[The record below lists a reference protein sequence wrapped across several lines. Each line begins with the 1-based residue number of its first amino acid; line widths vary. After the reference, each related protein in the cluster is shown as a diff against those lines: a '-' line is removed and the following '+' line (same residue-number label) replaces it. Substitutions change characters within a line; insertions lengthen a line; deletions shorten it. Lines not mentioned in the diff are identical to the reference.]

1 MKIQIT
7 ENLKDLS
14 GKDIIENEKTIP
26 LKEVLANSIVNSK
39 EIAGI
44 DSTLRCHVIGVELFK
59 TGVMELSAGERQA
72 INEFIEKKAGYSIL
86 VKHQIQKIIEAA
98 ENKS

>member
-1 MKIQIT
+1 MKIELN

-14 GKDIIENEKTIP
+14 GKDIVENGKTIP

-98 ENKS
+98 EKKP